1 MPAKKSE
8 DNETKMK
15 KNEHTKVKVKKRQS
29 NRQKESKMRYIK
41 TIHTSY
47 AAAPAEA
54 SALLC
59 KNNLKTS
66 IFIEEEEEEK
76 GRYLNNADSLSGVA
90 IWYKKA
96 I

>member
-1 MPAKKSE
+1 
-8 DNETKMK
+8 
-15 KNEHTKVKVKKRQS
+15 
-29 NRQKESKMRYIK
+29 MRYIK

-90 IWYKKA
+90 I
-96 I
+96 